1 MELVT
6 RVVKDNT
13 VAEKLVNIPNM
24 IHKITPFVDYNKW
37 LKRLDTL
44 LNNPSNKNLVKVLKV
59 D

>member
-44 LNNPSNKNLVKVLKV
+44 LNNPSNKNSVKVLKV
-59 D
+59 V